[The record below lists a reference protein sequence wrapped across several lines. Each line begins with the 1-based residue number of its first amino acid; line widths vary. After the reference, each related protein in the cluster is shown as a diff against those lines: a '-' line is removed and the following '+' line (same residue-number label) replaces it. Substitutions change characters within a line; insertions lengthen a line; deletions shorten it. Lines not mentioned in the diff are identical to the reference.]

1 MSHTYSGQCQQCQ
14 WRHMALAYLP
24 DNSTETR
31 ELLLTGQPLTQE
43 QRRVG
48 QQKTGQLLQ
57 LLADKMAMPDESAA

>member
-1 MSHTYSGQCQQCQ
+1 
-14 WRHMALAYLP
+14 MALAYLP